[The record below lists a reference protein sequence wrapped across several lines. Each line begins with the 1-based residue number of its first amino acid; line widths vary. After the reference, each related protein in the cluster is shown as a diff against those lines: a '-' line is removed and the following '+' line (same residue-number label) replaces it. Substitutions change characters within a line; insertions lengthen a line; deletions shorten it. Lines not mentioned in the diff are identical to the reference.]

1 MEHHNTARYGF
12 ILLILLLPFT
22 LFAQNPRQ
30 QTPTGGVYRVSP
42 FATISG
48 STEQNI
54 YSDTI
59 APTTLPRFMKSR
71 FSIKANVS
79 TGVGLAAVNLRFVN
93 GANTVTLINAIGL
106 GINMT
111 NRPLVITGEITNQG
125 NGTALVYIV
134 VAQDGGVLNGV
145 STYYAVRRVW
155 SVDFSVLQPIQLK
168 ATLSGAGLGAT
179 TLGVDEIETQG
190 F

>member
-1 MEHHNTARYGF
+1 MKKLLF
-12 ILLILLLPFT
+12 ILLLLPVIC
-22 LFAQNPRQ
+22 LAQNPRQ
-30 QTPTGGVYRVSP
+30 QNPTGGVYRVSP
-42 FATISG
+42 FTSVTG
-48 STEQNI
+48 GTESNL

-59 APTTLPRFMKSR
+59 AANTLPRFMKSR
-71 FSIKANVS
+71 FMVKANVT
-79 TGVGLAAVNLRFVN
+79 TGVSLTNIQLRFVN
-93 GANTVTLINAIGL
+93 GANTVTLISAIGL
-106 GINMT
+106 GLSMT

-155 SVDFSVLQPIQLK
+155 NVNFAANQEIQLK
-168 ATLSGAGLGAT
+168 ATLNGLGLGAT
-179 TLGVDEIETQG
+179 TLSVDEIETQG